1 MLLKLGWRWRWRT
14 EKQERAEPGGIHPP
28 NFYSLNV
35 NLTKL
40 PLDYM
45 TGPMTR
51 YKFYSVD
58 KRQNDNFD
66 DHSSMPMM

>member
-1 MLLKLGWRWRWRT
+1 MLLKLGWRGRRRT
-14 EKQERAEPGGIHPP
+14 EQEERADPGEIHPTI
-28 NFYSLNV
+28 FYSLNV
-35 NLTKL
+35 NLTKP

-45 TGPMTR
+45 TGLMTR

-66 DHSSMPMM
+66 DHSSMSMM